1 MTPSAYA
8 PYLLFQQILGYG
20 RKSESKDKQTKWL
33 QQVNEMRNVVAHAS
47 SGISLSV
54 EQVNTLDGY
63 EQWLKQKTV
72 SDSDE
77 ELDQAPQDEGDE

>member
-1 MTPSAYA
+1 
-8 PYLLFQQILGYG
+8 
-20 RKSESKDKQTKWL
+20 
-33 QQVNEMRNVVAHAS
+33 VVAHAS